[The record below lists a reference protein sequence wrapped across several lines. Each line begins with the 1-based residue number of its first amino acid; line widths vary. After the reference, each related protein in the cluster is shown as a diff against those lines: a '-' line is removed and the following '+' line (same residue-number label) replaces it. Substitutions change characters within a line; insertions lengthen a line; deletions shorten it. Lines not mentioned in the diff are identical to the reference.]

1 MDSDAFWND
10 RAQYYKDNNEI
21 ITFPP
26 TLTLANMLEIQ
37 KSQDIIEVA
46 CATGVFSV
54 HCLQNLSKAKTFTS
68 VDVSQ
73 KMIEL
78 AKARKEAAGPIN
90 KQIKHE
96 FVVGDAQDL
105 SFLEDES
112 VDTYI
117 SNLCLHMITD
127 QNKFLQEA
135 KRILRKGGRIGLSVP
150 TRYDGML
157 SLIFKNFTKAG
168 WKSSFTKDLC
178 ALGEKDV
185 MIKLLQDNGFEVK
198 FCWDDHFKLPI
209 YEEADLDFRL
219 ATPLGEAQGAFLT
232 FDEEKKKEVREN
244 IMKEFNEMRK
254 NFTPLQTR
262 LVVIVAQ
269 KPL

>member
-1 MDSDAFWND
+1 MDSEAFWND
-10 RAQYYKDNNEI
+10 RAQYYQESNENM
-21 ITFPP
+21 TFPP

-46 CATGVFSV
+46 CSSGVFTV
-54 HCLQNLSKAKTFTS
+54 HQLQNLTNAKTFTS

-78 AKARKEAAGPIN
+78 AKARKEAAGGIN
-90 KQIKHE
+90 KEIKHE
-96 FVVGDAQDL
+96 FVVGDAQGL
-105 SFLEDES
+105 SFMKDES

-117 SNLCLHMITD
+117 SNLCIHLVTD

-135 KRILRKGGRIGLSVP
+135 KRILKKGGRIGLSVP
-150 TRYDGML
+150 TRHDSFL
-157 SLIFKNFTKAG
+157 PLLFKSFMKAG
-168 WKSSFTKDLC
+168 WKSPVTKDPF
-178 ALGEKDV
+178 ALGEKDAMV
-185 MIKLLQDNGFEVK
+185 KILQDNGFEVR

-209 YEEADLDFRL
+209 YEEADIDFRL
-219 ATPLGEAQGAFLT
+219 NSPLGEAQGVFLT

-244 IMKEFNEMRK
+244 IMMEFHEMRK
-254 NFTPLQTR
+254 SFVPFQAR
-262 LVVIVAQ
+262 LLLIVAE

>member
-1 MDSDAFWND
+1 MDSDAFWSD
-10 RAQYYKDNNEI
+10 RAQYYKDNNETN
-21 ITFPP
+21 TFPP

-46 CATGVFSV
+46 CSSGVFTV
-54 HCLQNLSKAKTFTS
+54 HQLQNLTKAKTFTS

-78 AKARKEAAGPIN
+78 AKARKEAAGGIN
-90 KQIKHE
+90 KEIKHE
-96 FVVGDAQDL
+96 FVAADAQDL
-105 SFLEDES
+105 SFMKDES

-117 SNLCLHMITD
+117 SNMCIHMITD

-150 TRYDGML
+150 TRHDGIMAL
-157 SLIFKNFTKAG
+157 MFGNFAKAG
-168 WKSSFTKDLC
+168 WKSPFTKDPF

-185 MIKLLQDNGFEVK
+185 MIKLLQDNGFEVR
-198 FCWDDHFKLPI
+198 FCWDDHFKLPV
-209 YEEADLDFRL
+209 YEEADMDFQL
-219 ATPLGEAQGAFLT
+219 TGGEGKGVFMS

-244 IMKEFNEMRK
+244 IMRDFNEMRK
-254 NFTPLQTR
+254 NFTPLGMK
-262 LVVIVAQ
+262 LLIIVAQ